1 MQHPTPFR
9 FFKAWTSHED
19 CERVVK
25 EERNKQVV
33 GNPMAY
39 LQTKLKR
46 LKVALRAW
54 NKEVFGNIDANV
66 KLAMNEAPFRSLISD
81 VPIFVGK
88 PKAIQ
93 FQAMAGRIK
102 VKLATWKGS
111 LLSIMGRV
119 QLVRSVIHGM
129 LVSSFHVY
137 RWSKNMLKKICTV
150 TWKTVCTPY
159 EVGGLDL
166 RPLSKINESLML
178 LLCWKMLSRN
188 DHGLFSVAILRMFN
202 LVRGSV
208 LASSGSSPL
217 PIAVAGDRTVVLPTK
232 FSVNHH

>member
-1 MQHPTPFR
+1 MQHPTTFR
-9 FFKAWTSHED
+9 FCKAWTSHED
-19 CERVVK
+19 CERVMM

-66 KLAMNEAPFRSLISD
+66 KLAVNEASFRSLISD

-111 LLSIMGRV
+111 LLLIMGRV

-137 RWSKNMLKKICTV
+137 RWSKNMLKKLDAWICNFVWIGDINIKKFCTV
-150 TWKTVCTPY
+150 AWKTVCTPY

-166 RPLSKINESLML
+166 RPPSKINESLML
-178 LLCWKMLSRN
+178 LLCWKML
-188 DHGLFSVAILRMFN
+188 
-202 LVRGSV
+202 
-208 LASSGSSPL
+208 
-217 PIAVAGDRTVVLPTK
+217 
-232 FSVNHH
+232 